1 MAKLSLNK
9 STMLRESRQLKS
21 YERFLPSLDLKR
33 KQLISELAK
42 ARESR
47 RRIEKEAASL
57 HKSVREDLPML
68 ANYEIDLQGLVSV
81 RQARVSAENIMGAR
95 LPRVESVELEVAPY
109 GYLAKPHWVD
119 IVVQRLSASLRL
131 HVELEVAKRRES
143 VLHEAV
149 RKATQRVNLVEKVL
163 IPRSRAHI
171 KKIRISL
178 SDEERAA
185 VVRSKIAKR
194 KRAAE
199 GLS

>member
-1 MAKLSLNK
+1 MAKFSLSK
-9 STMLRESRQLKS
+9 SSMLREARQLKS
-21 YERFLPSLDLKR
+21 FERFLPSLDLKR
-33 KQLISELAK
+33 KQLISERAR

-47 RRIEKEAASL
+47 GRIESEMDAL
-57 HKSVREDLPML
+57 QRSVRADLPML
-68 ANYEIDLQGLVSV
+68 ANYEIDLRGLVKLRQV
-81 RQARVSAENIMGAR
+81 RIGIENIMGAS
-95 LPRVESVELEVAPY
+95 LPVVESVELEVEQY

-119 IVVQRLSASLRL
+119 IVVKRLSGSLQL
-131 HVELEVAKRRES
+131 HVELEVAKQRQMLLE
-143 VLHEAV
+143 EAV

-171 KKIRISL
+171 KKIRIYL

-185 VVRSKIAKR
+185 VVRSKIAKK

>member
-1 MAKLSLNK
+1 MAKFSLSK
-9 STMLRESRQLKS
+9 SSMLREARQLKS
-21 YERFLPSLDLKR
+21 FERFLPSLDLKR
-33 KQLISELAK
+33 KQLISERAR

-47 RRIEKEAASL
+47 GRIESEMDTL
-57 HKSVREDLPML
+57 QQSVRDDLPML
-68 ANYEIDLQGLVSV
+68 ANYEIDLRGLVKLRQV
-81 RQARVSAENIMGAR
+81 RIGIENIMGAS
-95 LPRVESVELEVAPY
+95 LPVVESVELEVEQY

-119 IVVQRLSASLRL
+119 IVVKRLSGSLQL
-131 HVELEVAKRRES
+131 HVELEVAKQRQMLLE
-143 VLHEAV
+143 EAV

-171 KKIRISL
+171 KKIRIYL

-185 VVRSKIAKR
+185 VVRSKIAKK

>member
-1 MAKLSLNK
+1 MAKLSLSK
-9 STMLRESRQLKS
+9 TSMLREARELKS
-21 YERFLPSLDLKR
+21 FERFLPSLDLKR
-33 KQLISELAK
+33 KQLISERAK
-42 ARESR
+42 ARELRSR
-47 RRIEKEAASL
+47 IQSEITAVLR
-57 HKSVREDLPML
+57 SVGEDLPML
-68 ANYEIDLQGLVSV
+68 ANYEIDLREVVKLKQVHFV
-81 RQARVSAENIMGAR
+81 TENIMGAR
-95 LPRVESVELEVAPY
+95 LPLLESVELKVAHY

-119 IVVQRLSASLRL
+119 VVVRRLSRSLKL
-131 HVELEVAKRRES
+131 HVELEIAKRRET
-143 VLHEAV
+143 LLDEAV

-171 KKIRISL
+171 KKIRIYL

>member
-1 MAKLSLNK
+1 
-9 STMLRESRQLKS
+9 MLREARELKS

-33 KQLISELAK
+33 KQLICERAK

-47 RRIEKEAASL
+47 SRIQSEITAVL
-57 HKSVREDLPML
+57 RSVGEDLPML
-68 ANYEIDLQGLVSV
+68 ANYEIDLRGVV
-81 RQARVSAENIMGAR
+81 RLKQVHFVTENIMGAR
-95 LPRVESVELEVAPY
+95 LPLLKSVELKVAHY

-119 IVVQRLSASLRL
+119 VVVRRLSRSLKL
-131 HVELEVAKRRES
+131 HVELEIAKRRET
-143 VLHEAV
+143 LLDEAV

-171 KKIRISL
+171 KKIRIYL

>member
-1 MAKLSLNK
+1 MARLSLSK
-9 STMLRESRQLKS
+9 TSMLREARELKS

-33 KQLISELAK
+33 KQLISERAK
-42 ARESR
+42 ARELRSR
-47 RRIEKEAASL
+47 IQSEITAVLR
-57 HKSVREDLPML
+57 SVGEDLPML
-68 ANYEIDLQGLVSV
+68 ANYEIDLREVVKLKQVHFV
-81 RQARVSAENIMGAR
+81 TENIMGAR
-95 LPRVESVELEVAPY
+95 LPLLESVELKVAHY

-119 IVVQRLSASLRL
+119 VVVRRLSRSVKL
-131 HVELEVAKRRES
+131 HVELEIAKRRET
-143 VLHEAV
+143 LLDEAV

-171 KKIRISL
+171 KKIRIYL

>member
-1 MAKLSLNK
+1 MAKLSLSK
-9 STMLRESRQLKS
+9 TSMLREARELKS

-33 KQLISELAK
+33 KQLISERAK

-47 RRIEKEAASL
+47 SRIQSEITAVQQ
-57 HKSVREDLPML
+57 SVGEDLPML
-68 ANYEIDLQGLVSV
+68 ANYEIDLRGVVKLKQVHFV
-81 RQARVSAENIMGAR
+81 TENIMGAR
-95 LPRVESVELEVAPY
+95 LPLLESVELEVARY

-119 IVVQRLSASLRL
+119 VVVRRLSRSLKL
-131 HVELEVAKRRES
+131 HVELEIAKRREN
-143 VLHEAV
+143 LLDEAV

-171 KKIRISL
+171 KKIRIYL

>member
-1 MAKLSLNK
+1 MAKFSLSK
-9 STMLRESRQLKS
+9 SSMLREARQLKS
-21 YERFLPSLDLKR
+21 FERFLPSLDLKR
-33 KQLISELAK
+33 KQLISERAR

-47 RRIEKEAASL
+47 GRIESEMDAL
-57 HKSVREDLPML
+57 QRSVRDDLPML
-68 ANYEIDLQGLVSV
+68 ANYEIDLRGLVKLRQV
-81 RQARVSAENIMGAR
+81 RIGIENIMGAS
-95 LPRVESVELEVAPY
+95 LPVVESVELEVEQY

-119 IVVQRLSASLRL
+119 IVVKRLSGSLQL
-131 HVELEVAKRRES
+131 HVELEVAKQRQMLLE
-143 VLHEAV
+143 EAV

-171 KKIRISL
+171 KKIRIYL

-185 VVRSKIAKR
+185 VVRSKIAKK

>member
-33 KQLISELAK
+33 KQLISELGK

-47 RRIEKEAASL
+47 RRIEQEA
-57 HKSVREDLPML
+57 
-68 ANYEIDLQGLVSV
+68 
-81 RQARVSAENIMGAR
+81 
-95 LPRVESVELEVAPY
+95 
-109 GYLAKPHWVD
+109 
-119 IVVQRLSASLRL
+119 ASLRL
-131 HVELEVAKRRES
+131 HLEREVAKRRES

-163 IPRSRAHI
+163 SPRSRAHI
-171 KKIRISL
+171 KKIRIAL